1 MWNWGAGRTML
12 SLKALILS
20 SSCWLLAVLSFTWLV
35 ALSPLPLTL
44 SSRVHLHSGMCLSLN
59 LSKDTTGAMPTK
71 SSVTS
76 STFNY
81 MAKTIFPNKVTLIGI
96 GRLGLQYIFGEDTIQ
111 LTILGKLYVRDSS
124 LYKERKS
131 IREGLSEISQEPHS
145 HRRWRRPLTP
155 KLPSIQ
161 SAVSQDT
168 LCHAVSWTCPASE
181 APKKAEKKEKKLTKG
196 RRRISVS
203 HK

>member
-1 MWNWGAGRTML
+1 ML

-35 ALSPLPLTL
+35 ALSLLSLTL
-44 SSRVHLHSGMCLSLN
+44 SSRVRLYSGMYLSLN
-59 LSKDTTGAMPTK
+59 LSLYKDTTGVMPTK
-71 SSVTS
+71 SSMIS
-76 STFNY
+76 STFSY

-96 GRLGLQYIFGEDTIQ
+96 GRLGLKYIFGEDTIQ

-131 IREGLSEISQEPHS
+131 IREGLNEISQEPHS

-161 SAVSQDT
+161 SAMSQDT
-168 LCHAVSWTCPASE
+168 LCHAVCWTCPASE
-181 APKKAEKKEKKLTKG
+181 APKEVEKKEKKLTKG
-196 RRRISVS
+196 RRRVSVS